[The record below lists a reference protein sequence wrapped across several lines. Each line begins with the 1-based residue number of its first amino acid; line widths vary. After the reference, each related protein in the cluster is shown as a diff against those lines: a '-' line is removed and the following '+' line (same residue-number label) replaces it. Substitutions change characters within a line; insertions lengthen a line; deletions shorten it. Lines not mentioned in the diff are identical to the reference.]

1 VTERGTR
8 ELAGRAVLIAFRVYR
23 RHPVTIAAVAAVVF
37 APVALLDTVASAQA
51 ETLVDQGS
59 GRAVAG
65 VLVLLATSVLT
76 AGAAV
81 GAGLLDRLVAREFGV
96 PAMSMRA
103 ALRSLPKARLV
114 GLDLAVSLIVATG
127 TVLGALP
134 GLAAYTLLCLSAPL
148 LVRDDLGVRAAMS
161 RSFELTRHHLLAT
174 ILVVTVPVV
183 LEHEVLAVVELLWD
197 FPFIVMFAA
206 HMLMAVVVLASV
218 VLVEIA
224 LAQTLADEADKDRR
238 ERVDGQTQPVPL

>member
-1 VTERGTR
+1 VTEPATR
-8 ELAGRAVLIAFRVYR
+8 ELAGRALRIAFRVYR
-23 RHPVTIAAVAAVVF
+23 RHPATIAVVAAIVF
-37 APVALLDTVASAQA
+37 APVALLDTVASMQA
-51 ETLVDQGS
+51 EALFDEGG
-59 GRAVAG
+59 GRAIAG

-114 GLDLAVSLIVATG
+114 GLDLSVSVLVAVGA
-127 TVLGALP
+127 VLGLLP
-134 GLAAYTLLCLSAPL
+134 GLAAYTLLCLSGPL

-174 ILVVTVPVV
+174 VLVVTVPVV
-183 LEHEVLAVVELLWD
+183 LEHELLDALEILWD
-197 FPFIVMFAA
+197 LPFLVLFAA
-206 HMLMAVVVLASV
+206 HMLMAIVVLATV

-224 LAQTLADEADKDRR
+224 LAQTLADQADKK
-238 ERVDGQTQPVPL
+238 ERIDGQAQPVPL

>member
-1 VTERGTR
+1 VTGLGTR
-8 ELAGRAVLIAFRVYR
+8 ELAGRALRIAFRVYR
-23 RHPVTIAAVAAVVF
+23 RHPAKIATVAAIVF
-37 APVALLDTVASAQA
+37 APVALLDTVASTQA
-51 ETLVDQGS
+51 EELFDQGG
-59 GRAVAG
+59 GRVIAG

-81 GAGLLDRLVAREFGV
+81 GAGLLDRLVAREFGQ
-96 PAMSMRA
+96 PTMSMRA

-114 GLDLAVSLIVATG
+114 GLDLSVSVIVAVG

-148 LVRDDLGVRAAMS
+148 LIRDDLRVRAAMS

-174 ILVVTVPVV
+174 VLVVTLPVV
-183 LEHEVLAVVELLWD
+183 VEHELLDALEILWD
-197 FPFIVMFAA
+197 FPFLVLFAA
-206 HMLMAVVVLASV
+206 HIVLAIVVLASV

-224 LAQTLADEADKDRR
+224 LAQTLADEAEQKGTLLDSSH
-238 ERVDGQTQPVPL
+238 PVAH

>member
-1 VTERGTR
+1 VTELGTR
-8 ELAGRAVLIAFRVYR
+8 ELCRRAVGIAFRVYR
-23 RHPVTIAAVAAVVF
+23 RHPVPIATVAAVVF

-51 ETLVDQGS
+51 ETLVDHGD

-65 VLVLLATSVLT
+65 VIVLLATSALT

-81 GAGLLDRLVAREFGV
+81 GAGLLDRLVAREFGL

-114 GLDLAVSLIVATG
+114 GLDLSGSVIVAAG
-127 TVLGALP
+127 AVLGALP

-161 RSFELTRHHLLAT
+161 RSFELARHHLLAT
-174 ILVVTVPVV
+174 VLVVTVPVV
-183 LEHEVLAVVELLWD
+183 LEHEVLAVLELLWD
-197 FPFIVMFAA
+197 FPFVVMFAA
-206 HMLMAVVVLASV
+206 HMVMAVVVLASV

-224 LAQTLADEADKDRR
+224 LAQTLADQADRR
-238 ERVDGQTQPVPL
+238 ETVDGQAEPVSL

>member
-1 VTERGTR
+1 MTELGTR
-8 ELAGRAVLIAFRVYR
+8 ELAGRAVGIAFRVYR
-23 RHPVTIAAVAAVVF
+23 RHPATIAAVAAIVF
-37 APVALLDTVASAQA
+37 APVALIDTVASAQA
-51 ETLVDQGS
+51 ETLVDQGG

-81 GAGLLDRLVAREFGV
+81 GAGLLDRLVAREFGL

-114 GLDLAVSLIVATG
+114 GLDLSVSLIVAAG
-127 TVLGALP
+127 ALFGALP
-134 GLAAYTLLCLSAPL
+134 GLAAYTLLCLSGPL
-148 LVRDDLGVRAAMS
+148 LVRDDLSVKAAMS

-183 LEHEVLAVVELLWD
+183 LEHEVLDALELLWD

-206 HMLMAVVVLASV
+206 HMVMAVTVLASV

-224 LAQTLADEADKDRR
+224 LGQTLANDA
-238 ERVDGQTQPVPL
+238 ERKERIDGQAQPVSL